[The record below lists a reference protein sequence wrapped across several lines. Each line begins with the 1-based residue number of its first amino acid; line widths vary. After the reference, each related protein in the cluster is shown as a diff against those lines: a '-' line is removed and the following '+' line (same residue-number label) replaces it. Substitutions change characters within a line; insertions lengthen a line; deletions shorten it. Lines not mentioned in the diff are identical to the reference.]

1 MFEGDRTG
9 THVAPETTR
18 RKRHFRVGLLACVA
32 VTALNTACT
41 TPRPAPVATG
51 DINSTL
57 GKPPA
62 GYKVGQ
68 PYQIGGVWYYP
79 RTDWAYD
86 ETGIASWYGEEF
98 QGKPTANGETFD
110 LNGVSAAHKTL
121 QMPVEVRVT
130 NLDNGRSIVAR
141 VNDRGPFVNNRIIDM
156 SRRAAQLLG
165 YERQG
170 TARVRVQVIPPS
182 GGVSVAG
189 APAFIAAKPVTA
201 EDERTAAAAAPQG
214 KVAAQALP
222 PPPGVSQAP
231 PLAKGGS
238 AVPPRPPTTP
248 SPPTPTAAAVGTASE
263 KVTVTAVPK
272 TQIYVQAGAFTRFA
286 NANRLKAQ
294 LGSFGQTSISQAAH
308 DGLTYFRVRIGPV
321 NSVDEADQLLD
332 RVIGNGQNSA
342 RIVVE

>member
-1 MFEGDRTG
+1 MLEGDRAG
-9 THVAPETTR
+9 TRIAPERIR
-18 RKRHFRVGLLACVA
+18 RSRPIRVGLLACLA

-41 TPRPAPVATG
+41 TPRPAPVAG

-79 RTDWAYD
+79 RTDWTYD
-86 ETGIASWYGEEF
+86 ETGIASWYGDEF
-98 QGKPTANGETFD
+98 QGKPTANGEIFD

-156 SRRAAQLLG
+156 SRRGAQLLG
-165 YERQG
+165 YEREG
-170 TARVRVQVIPPS
+170 TARVRVQVIPPG
-182 GGVSVAG
+182 GGVAVAG

-201 EDERTAAAAAPQG
+201 ADERTAAAAAPLG

-222 PPPGVSQAP
+222 PPPGVAQAP
-231 PLAKGGS
+231 APAKGTV
-238 AVPPRPPTTP
+238 ATAARTP
-248 SPPTPTAAAVGTASE
+248 SVLSPPTPTAAAVGTAAE

-272 TQIYVQAGAFTRFA
+272 TQIYVQAGAFTRFD

-294 LGSFGQTSISQAAH
+294 LGSFGQTSISQSSR
-308 DGLTYFRVRIGPV
+308 DGLTFFRVRIGPV
-321 NSVDEADQLLD
+321 NGVDEADQLLD
-332 RVIGNGQNSA
+332 RVIGNGQNTA